1 MEKQGSEM
9 ENSIQEAA
17 QVNPYL
23 PEWGK
28 VGNLD
33 ETQQQRLVNLAPSI
47 TVGVSLQKSLS
58 RRQSRIK
65 GPKAVRLQVLKTVA
79 GADQKIESVQAALI
93 SPRRER
99 SLSLLSTLELS
110 RKLVVLIDVPLH
122 REKFDQPRIE
132 QVADPNHQYENGQVA
147 QMLIGT
153 NYQPSPYLKTH
164 RWEKKTAPPT
174 DEGLTAP

>member
-17 QVNPYL
+17 QVNLYL

-33 ETQQQRLVNLAPSI
+33 EIQLQRLVNLAPSV

-58 RRQSRIK
+58 RRRSRTK
-65 GPKAVRLQVLKTVA
+65 GPKAVRLQVLKTVV
-79 GADQKIESVQAALI
+79 GADQKIESIQAALI
-93 SPRRER
+93 SPRREG
-99 SLSLLSTLELS
+99 SLILLSTLELS

-122 REKFDQPRIE
+122 RDMSDQPRTE
-132 QVADPNHQYENGQVA
+132 QVADPDHLYENGQVA

-153 NYQPSPYLKTH
+153 NGQPSPYLKTH
-164 RWEKKTAPPT
+164 LWEKKTAPPT